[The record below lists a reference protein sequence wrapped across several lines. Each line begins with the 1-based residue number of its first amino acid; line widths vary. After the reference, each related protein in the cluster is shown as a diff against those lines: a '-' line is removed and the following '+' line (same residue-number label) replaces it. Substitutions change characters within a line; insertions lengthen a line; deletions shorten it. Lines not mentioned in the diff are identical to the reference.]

1 MHVIRA
7 IVLCTVAFPAFVAAA
22 QALEVTNN
30 QSFDIRQPVLVRGMK
45 ADASGAA
52 QQVGDDA
59 VVIVE
64 VPASGSARPLEHK
77 PAAASKTP
85 TAMPG
90 EDGIAIRYG
99 EKDLGKLS
107 WDILVENIDKTPS
120 DEEASQTKRN
130 FDGLFNAQKITFKS
144 VNKGA
149 LFETFAGEM
158 NKEGLKLA
166 VSLDVY
172 PAGFVDV
179 RATFTNESEYRT
191 KVYAAVLTRWE
202 QPHAAS
208 RSVNYDNHIAP
219 LEDGGSTPFRAGVG
233 RHLFVQR
240 GVDWINMGFEGAAV
254 AWMNDFAPSFTS
266 HKPATAKS
274 PAKWIGANLPHLGQ
288 EAMVVGGKLYSITEI
303 ARPSIKSYR
312 GRLDDNILPGK
323 DQPLTFTSRLVF
335 SSDART
341 DERVDQDFIAY
352 TGFNPQK
359 QDGETT
365 RVSFGVKYVK
375 FGTAYFPYSTLGEN
389 FEKWHMPGQM
399 KETYWPL
406 SADTVTQYKLFADD
420 IKRDL
425 RIAKAMGFESI
436 RLHHLEEI
444 ARLDKAVQDEYLDF
458 LFAEFKHLGLTALLD
473 VKLPTARVVELV
485 KKYRPQVDGVEID
498 NEVLIFGINDNEVQY
513 WKDTYNA
520 VKEVAPDMPVWLT
533 GHTNTGAF
541 ERLRKLGVPFDKV
554 GAHAYMDAVDAIPSG
569 RDYALAVANYASEI
583 GKEPTITEWNWRF
596 LTRMTPEDRA
606 KIYPPIYENILK
618 THCMPLLYQFQLQ
631 ESLAMTTKS
640 LRGIRHYE
648 QLNLSRRLRPEAL
661 EFMRLIKKY
670 SDPGLPQNI
679 LSNDFRHTLDIGP
692 AAKADESVMLTVT
705 NTSDREFSVT
715 ATPEGPQGVEL
726 RIDGDNTF
734 KVPGK
739 SSQNYKLH
747 FKIPDSALPGFYH
760 FFVRLDAGN
769 GLISYAMFEVRRNGM
784 IQFDKDKG
792 VHPEVTYS
800 GDALDYDFNRDI
812 AIVYADEAKDQAN
825 RWDVESAWLLYQT
838 LESATGRP
846 VKIFQLQ
853 DLPADLRKSG
863 NLIVVGM
870 PGNHELIKSIMSD
883 VSPQGTSWV
892 ARAKANDAHGDWLIV
907 AGEDEGT
914 LNLSA
919 IDLTLRYWLHAKD
932 SGARR
937 VPLTD
942 KPIEKGPD
950 PSVLP

>member
-30 QSFDIRQPVLVRGMK
+30 QSFDIRQPVRVRGMK

-59 VVIVE
+59 MVIVE

-77 PAAASKTP
+77 PAPASKTP
-85 TAMPG
+85 TATPG

-120 DEEASQTKRN
+120 DEEASQTKRD
-130 FDGLFNAQKITFKS
+130 FDGLFKAQKITFKS
-144 VNKGA
+144 VNKGP
-149 LFETFAGEM
+149 LFETFSGEM

-219 LEDGGSTPFRAGVG
+219 LEDGGSTPFRAGAG

-240 GVDWINMGFEGAAV
+240 GVDWINTAFDGAAV

-266 HKPATAKS
+266 HKPKTEKS
-274 PAKWIGANLPHLGQ
+274 PAKWIGANLPYLGQ
-288 EAMVVGGKLYSITEI
+288 EAMVIGGKLYSITEI
-303 ARPSIKSYR
+303 ARPNIKSYR

-444 ARLDKAVQDEYLDF
+444 ARLDKAVQDEYIDF
-458 LFAEFKHLGLTALLD
+458 LFAEFRHLGLTALLD

-541 ERLRKLGVPFDKV
+541 DRLRKLGVPFDKV

-618 THCMPLLYQFQLQ
+618 TRCMPLLYQFQLQ

-648 QLNLSRRLRPEAL
+648 QLNLSRRPRPEAF
-661 EFMRLIKKY
+661 EFMKLIEKY
-670 SDPGLPQNI
+670 GDPKSPQRVLKTEYQAVEMSQ
-679 LSNDFRHTLDIGP
+679 LSR
-692 AAKADESVMLTVT
+692 ASVRVM
-705 NTSDREFSVT
+705 NTSDKPLSVDVSV
-715 ATPEGPQGVEL
+715 EGQTGRLALEL
-726 RIDGDNTF
+726 KSYPKITIE
-734 KVPGK
+734 PGK
-739 SSQNYKLH
+739 VEQVDFDFRLTEGDK
-747 FKIPDSALPGFYH
+747 AMPGFYH
-760 FFVRLDAGN
+760 AFVRFEGEN
-769 GLISYAMFEVRRNGM
+769 GIVSYAWVELRKQGP
-784 IQFDKDKG
+784 IKIDKEKG

-846 VKIFQLQ
+846 VKIFQLK
-853 DLPADLRKSG
+853 DLPEGLRRNG
-863 NLIVVGM
+863 NLILVGM
-870 PGNHELIKSIMSD
+870 PSDHELIKSAAAEIK
-883 VSPQGTSWV
+883 PQGKSWV
-892 ARAKANDAHGDWLIV
+892 ARSGINDAHGDWLIV
-907 AGEDEGT
+907 AGEDEAT

-919 IDLTLRYWLHAKD
+919 IDITLRYWLHAKD
-932 SGARR
+932 SGAHR